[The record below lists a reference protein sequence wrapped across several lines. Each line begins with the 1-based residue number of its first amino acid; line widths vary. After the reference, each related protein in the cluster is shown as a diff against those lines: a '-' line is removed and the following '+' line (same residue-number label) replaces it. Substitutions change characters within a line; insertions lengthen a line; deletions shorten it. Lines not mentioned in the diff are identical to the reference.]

1 MLKGFIFGFCLV
13 SAVPA
18 LAIVPDNPIG
28 VVPGVGKIGSVSGTV
43 FTVGGTAVA
52 ISPTW
57 ILTAA
62 HVGGDKFDQNGTV
75 FQVVQTINHPTADL
89 SLRRVVG
96 PLNTALP
103 MKLNY
108 FPGSVPTVQTTLAG
122 EILKLQGMGW
132 TGNRTATGFTVIT
145 GTQGTLRQCRNRLDL
160 FIPQVQVD
168 IGGGNIKTSD
178 YVFYD
183 LDDPLGQ
190 STVNILGG
198 PAVGADEGGMS
209 TFDSG
214 CPWTLLDNGR
224 DRVLAIGGIIGF
236 FNGTGVVRALDWGG
250 FGGGALLQ
258 SVAPWLATSVNDLGR
273 SILNTPQLSIGQIT
287 GGSAA
292 DLYLSDNVYMSTQ
305 TRTTSIVTKEHF
317 EMTLTGTTTASP
329 PTSLTLNI
337 EGSAGP
343 RLSWCAVDMRNQV
356 TNLMVSVGGFFLTRT
371 DIFQTIVVP
380 SPANFVRSDGVVEIR
395 LRVNPLSEEVVRF
408 NTKWD
413 TIRITGQ

>member
-1 MLKGFIFGFCLV
+1 MLKGFVSGFFIATAV
-13 SAVPA
+13 SAI
-18 LAIVPDNPIG
+18 AIVPDNPIG
-28 VVPGVGKIGSVSGTV
+28 TVPGVGKIGSVSGTV

-52 ISPTW
+52 VSPTW

-62 HVGGDKFDQNGTV
+62 HVGGDKFDQNGVV
-75 FQVVQTINHPTADL
+75 FQVVQSINHPTADL

-108 FPGSVPTVQTTLAG
+108 FPGGVPTVQTNLLG

-132 TGNRTATGFTVIT
+132 TGNRIATGFTAIT
-145 GTQGTLRQCRNRLDL
+145 GTQGILRQCRNRVDL

-168 IGGGNIKTSD
+168 IGGGVIKTTD

-190 STVNILGG
+190 SLVNILGG
-198 PAVGADEGGMS
+198 PAVGPDEGGMS

-214 CPWTLLDNGR
+214 CPWTIFENGR

-236 FNGTGVVRALDWGG
+236 FNGTGVTRALDWGG

-258 SVAPWLATSVNDLGR
+258 SVIPWLAANVNDLGR
-273 SILNTPQLSIGQIT
+273 AILNPVQMGTGQVT

-292 DLYLSDNVYMSTQ
+292 ELYLSDNIYLNTQ
-305 TRTTSIVTKEHF
+305 TRTTDVDSIDQMV
-317 EMTLTGTTTASP
+317 MTISGVTTASP
-329 PTSLTLNI
+329 ATTLTLTI
-337 EGSAGP
+337 EGRAGP
-343 RLSWCAVDMRNQV
+343 RLSWCAVEMRNQV
-356 TNLMVSVGGFFLTRT
+356 TNLMVNVGGFFLSNN
-371 DIFQTIVVP
+371 DIVQTIQVP
-380 SPANFVRSDGVVEIR
+380 SPANFVRSDGAAELR
-395 LRVNPLSEEVVRF
+395 LRVNPVSSEVVLF

-413 TIRITGQ
+413 AIRITAQ